1 VLGSGAK
8 GAELGTLGRSTGR
21 ERTALYG
28 GGRRRILWE
37 APIGPTRHA
46 SGLVSAIPGRL
57 RQNRTSPQQEHH
69 EAAAAAAAI
78 GAA

>member
-1 VLGSGAK
+1 M
-8 GAELGTLGRSTGR
+8 
-21 ERTALYG
+21 G

-37 APIGPTRHA
+37 APIGPTRQA